1 VYNGMELMQLYFFN
15 SKIKFLS
22 RHKILFAHK
31 IHIYYLN
38 ETLHSI
44 IFKEGISK
52 VKNGVPIFKVENVP
66 C

>member
-1 VYNGMELMQLYFFN
+1 M
-15 SKIKFLS
+15 K
-22 RHKILFAHK
+22 
-31 IHIYYLN
+31 
-38 ETLHSI
+38 TLHPI